1 MKMHCTL
8 ESIFANSK
16 LLLKEMTNSK
26 IGEVEGGAEKV
37 KGGPR

>member
-8 ESIFANSK
+8 ESVFANSK

-37 KGGPR
+37 KGEPR

>member
-1 MKMHCTL
+1 MKMHRTL
-8 ESIFANSK
+8 ESVFANRR

-26 IGEVEGGAEKV
+26 IGEAEGGAEKV